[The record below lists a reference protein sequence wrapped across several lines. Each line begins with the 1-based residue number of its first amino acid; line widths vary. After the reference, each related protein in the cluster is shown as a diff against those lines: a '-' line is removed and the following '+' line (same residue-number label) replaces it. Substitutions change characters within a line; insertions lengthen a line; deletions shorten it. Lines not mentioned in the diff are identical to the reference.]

1 MQFLVCADCLLELLL
16 AYIAPRTHCVT
27 DDFDIEFR
35 HSAESWSKH
44 KLKRVMESNRQSR
57 GNIKA
62 TKGKNDLSVYL
73 SDFELLPLGLI
84 SNLWRR

>member
-1 MQFLVCADCLLELLL
+1 
-16 AYIAPRTHCVT
+16 
-27 DDFDIEFR
+27 
-35 HSAESWSKH
+35 
-44 KLKRVMESNRQSR
+44 MESNRQSR